1 LVYDAL
7 KRHSAIKK
15 LVTRVSNQGLE
26 RKYYRFRCA
35 RWYGR
40 IVTADCVG
48 CGLLCRFCLVS
59 NKVLYH
65 PAVGHTSVMASF
77 STRENM
83 QLFMEKLA
91 EISPKLAEDLEI
103 EELILYSHVKEST
116 SINCNITRVTIQT
129 MCLQNKY
136 NKFYK
141 LKI

>member
-1 LVYDAL
+1 
-7 KRHSAIKK
+7 
-15 LVTRVSNQGLE
+15 
-26 RKYYRFRCA
+26 
-35 RWYGR
+35 
-40 IVTADCVG
+40 
-48 CGLLCRFCLVS
+48 
-59 NKVLYH
+59 
-65 PAVGHTSVMASF
+65 MASF

-83 QLFMEKLA
+83 QLFMKKLA